1 MLNELITEALD
12 EVIAA
17 HPEIV
22 VSVTIGSNSYSA
34 ISSVLDTVADLEDI
48 GEVGNTAGFLY
59 LKASGV
65 SVERGESITVAGFP
79 AFVTSVKKDPT
90 NSILTIGFILKRQ

>member
-1 MLNELITEALD
+1 MLNELITEAFD
-12 EVIAA
+12 EVFAA

-65 SVERGESITVAGFP
+65 SVNRGDIIKVSGYN
-79 AFVTSVKKDPT
+79 AFVTSIASDPT
-90 NSILTIGFILKRQ
+90 NSVLTIGFMLKRE